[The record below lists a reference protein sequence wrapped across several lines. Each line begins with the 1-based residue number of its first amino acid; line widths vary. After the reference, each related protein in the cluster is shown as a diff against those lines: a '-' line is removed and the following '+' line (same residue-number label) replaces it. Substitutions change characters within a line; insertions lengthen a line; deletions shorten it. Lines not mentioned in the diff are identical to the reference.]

1 MKEKKWSLFLSLVP
15 GVGAKT
21 YSRLIT
27 ALGSAKAVFEAPKR
41 ALEAIPGI
49 RPSVVEALSF
59 REALLEKGEKVLQDL
74 QEQKIGYI
82 TLGEEGYPP
91 SGKAIPYPPPVIYYK
106 GDPSILKVPCF
117 TVVGTRGASPYGLD
131 MAFNL
136 SKGLAHAGLVI
147 ISGLARGIDT
157 AAHRGALSTGTTAAF
172 LGSGLDILYPPE
184 NRRLAQS
191 IVEKGGA
198 ILSPYPPKTP
208 PERGHFPRR
217 NLLMAA
223 LGIGVLV
230 VEAGEKSGALMTA
243 HYARNMGREIFA
255 LPGPVGLSRTKGVHM
270 LIKEGAHLVEDTQ
283 DILNVLHIKG
293 KKAPEKPS
301 MSETEKRVWETLKEG
316 ALPVEVIMERC
327 HLTLQEAYSLLLQME
342 LKGLIA
348 KRGGNIFMR
357 RALS

>member
-1 MKEKKWSLFLSLVP
+1 MKSKEWSIFLSLAP

-27 ALGSAKAVFEAPKR
+27 ALGSAKAVFEASKR
-41 ALEAIPGI
+41 ELEAIPGI
-49 RPSVVEALSF
+49 RPSVIETLLSPGT
-59 REALLEKGEKVLQDL
+59 LLEKGEKVLRDL

-82 TLGEEGYPP
+82 TLGQEGYPL
-91 SGKAIPYPPPVIYYK
+91 SLKTIPYPPPVLYCK
-106 GDPSILKVPCF
+106 GDSSILKEPCF

-136 SKGLAHAGLVI
+136 SRGLAHAGLVI

-172 LGSGLDILYPPE
+172 LGSGLDSLYPPE

-198 ILSPYPPKTP
+198 IFSPYPLETP

-223 LGIGVLV
+223 LGTGVLV
-230 VEAGEKSGALMTA
+230 VEAGEKSGALMTV
-243 HYARNMGREIFA
+243 HYARNMGKEIFA
-255 LPGPVGLSRTKGVHM
+255 LPGPVGPSRTKGVHI
-270 LIKEGAHLVEDTQ
+270 LIKEGAHLIEDTQ
-283 DILNVLHIKG
+283 DILNILHIKG
-293 KKAPEKPS
+293 KKAPEKPP
-301 MSETEKRVWETLKEG
+301 MSETEKRVWETLEEG
-316 ALPVEVIMERC
+316 ALPIEVLMEKC
-327 HLTLQEAYSLLLQME
+327 DLTLQEAYSLLLQME
-342 LKGLIA
+342 LKGLVA
-348 KRGGNIFMR
+348 SGGGNIFMR
-357 RALS
+357 RAL